1 MSKAIVDTD
10 HAWTVLMNV
19 GAKKE
24 VELPLFQVTK
34 DVFVEADFADKIK
47 QLMLEN
53 THYLPGNNVTSI
65 KSPEHRDIL
74 GKALFVIVCFLK
86 DYAEGMTGSLNHFLF
101 GEMRD
106 HRYRLI
112 AAADRELTSERFK
125 FFMRV
130 ITRKPELVKN
140 LVLTHQTQ

>member
-1 MSKAIVDTD
+1 MSGVIVDTS
-10 HAWTVLMNV
+10 HVWKVLMDV
-19 GAKKE
+19 GAKRN

-34 DVFVEADFADKIK
+34 DVFVEAGFADQIK
-47 QLMLEN
+47 VLMMEN
-53 THYLPGNNVTSI
+53 DHYLPGKNVTSI
-65 KSPEHRDIL
+65 ESPQKRRIL

-86 DYAEGMTGSLNHFLF
+86 DYAENMTGSLNHFLF

-112 AAADRELTSERFK
+112 AAADKELTNERFK

-130 ITRKPELVKN
+130 ITRKPELVHN
-140 LVLTHQTQ
+140 LVLTHQT

>member
-1 MSKAIVDTD
+1 MPEAIVDTD
-10 HAWTVLMNV
+10 HAWTVAMDV

-24 VELPLFQVTK
+24 GELPLFQVTK
-34 DVFVEADFADKIK
+34 DIFVEADFADKIK

-53 THYLPGNNVTSI
+53 THYLPENNVTSI
-65 KSPEHRDIL
+65 ESPEHRKIL
-74 GKALFVIVCFLK
+74 GKALFVIICFLK
-86 DYAEGMTGSLNHFLF
+86 DYTEDMTGSLNHFLF
-101 GEMRD
+101 GEMRN

-112 AAADRELTSERFK
+112 AAADRELTRERFK

-130 ITRKPELVKN
+130 ITRRPELVKN

>member
-1 MSKAIVDTD
+1 MSKVIVDTD
-10 HAWTVLMNV
+10 HVWTVLMDV
-19 GAKKE
+19 GAKRE
-24 VELPLFQVTK
+24 VELPLFQVTM
-34 DVFVEADFADKIK
+34 DVFVDADFADKIK

-53 THYLPGNNVTSI
+53 DHYLPGKNVTSI
-65 KSPEHRDIL
+65 ESPQHREIH
-74 GKALFVIVCFLK
+74 GKALFVVVCFLK
-86 DYAEGMTGSLNHFLF
+86 EYAEDMTGSLNHFLF

>member
-1 MSKAIVDTD
+1 MAIVDTD
-10 HAWTVLMNV
+10 HVWKVSMKVST
-19 GAKKE
+19 KKE

-34 DVFVEADFADKIK
+34 DIFVEADFADKIK

-65 KSPEHRDIL
+65 ESPEHNRIL
-74 GKALFVIVCFLK
+74 GKALFVIICFLK
-86 DYAEGMTGSLNHFLF
+86 EYTENMTGSLNHFLF

-125 FFMRV
+125 LFMRV

-140 LVLTHQTQ
+140 LVLTHQTK

>member
-1 MSKAIVDTD
+1 MSEAIVDTD
-10 HAWTVLMNV
+10 HAWTVLMDV

-34 DVFVEADFADKIK
+34 DVFLESDFADKIK

-53 THYLPGNNVTSI
+53 KHYLPGNNVTSI
-65 KSPEHRDIL
+65 ESPEHREIL
-74 GKALFVIVCFLK
+74 GKALFVVVCFLK
-86 DYAEGMTGSLNHFLF
+86 EYAEDMTGSLNHFLF
-101 GEMRD
+101 GEMKD

-140 LVLTHQTQ
+140 LVLIHQTQ

>member
-19 GAKKE
+19 GAKKD

-47 QLMLEN
+47 QLILEN

-86 DYAEGMTGSLNHFLF
+86 DYAENMTGSLNHFLF

-130 ITRKPELVKN
+130 ITRKPELVKS

>member
-10 HAWTVLMNV
+10 YAWTVSMDV

-24 VELPLFQVTK
+24 MEIPLFQVTR
-34 DVFVEADFADKIK
+34 DIFVEADFADKIK
-47 QLMLEN
+47 QLILEN

-65 KSPEHRDIL
+65 ESPEHHKIL

-86 DYAEGMTGSLNHFLF
+86 EYAEEMTGSLNHFLF

-112 AAADRELTSERFK
+112 AAADRELTRERFK

>member
-1 MSKAIVDTD
+1 MSKAIIDTD
-10 HAWTVLMNV
+10 HVWTVLMDV
-19 GAKKE
+19 GAKNM
-24 VELPLFQVTK
+24 VELPLFQVTR
-34 DVFVEADFADKIK
+34 DVFVDADFADRIK

-65 KSPEHRDIL
+65 ESPEQQKIL

-86 DYAEGMTGSLNHFLF
+86 DYTEVMTGSLNHFLF

-106 HRYRLI
+106 QRYRLI
-112 AAADRELTSERFK
+112 AAADRELTKERFK

-130 ITRKPELVKN
+130 ITRKPELVNN

>member
-10 HAWTVLMNV
+10 HAWTVLMDV

-24 VELPLFQVTK
+24 VELPLFQVTR
-34 DVFVEADFADKIK
+34 DVFLEADFADKIK

>member
-10 HAWTVLMNV
+10 HAWTVLMDV

-34 DVFVEADFADKIK
+34 DIFVEADFADKIK

-65 KSPEHRDIL
+65 ESPEHRDIL

>member
-1 MSKAIVDTD
+1 MSKAIIDTD
-10 HAWTVLMNV
+10 HVWTVLMDV
-19 GAKKE
+19 GAKKM
-24 VELPLFQVTK
+24 VELPLFQVTR
-34 DVFVEADFADKIK
+34 DIFVDADFADKIK

-53 THYLPGNNVTSI
+53 AHYLPGNNVVSI
-65 KSPEHRDIL
+65 ESPEHHKIL

-86 DYAEGMTGSLNHFLF
+86 DYTESMTGSLNHFLF

-106 HRYRLI
+106 QRYRLI
-112 AAADRELTSERFK
+112 AAADRELTKDRFK

-130 ITRKPELVKN
+130 ITRKPELVNN

>member
-1 MSKAIVDTD
+1 MSVAIVDTD
-10 HAWTVLMNV
+10 HVWRVLMNV

-34 DVFVEADFADKIK
+34 DIFVEDDFADKIK

-65 KSPEHRDIL
+65 ESPEHHKIL
-74 GKALFVIVCFLK
+74 GKALFVIICFLK
-86 DYAEGMTGSLNHFLF
+86 EYAENMTGSLNHFLF
-101 GEMRD
+101 GEMKD

-125 FFMRV
+125 LFMRV
-130 ITRKPELVKN
+130 ITRKPELVRN
-140 LVLTHQTQ
+140 LVLTHQTK

>member
-1 MSKAIVDTD
+1 MSGVIVDTD
-10 HAWTVLMNV
+10 HVWTVLMDV
-19 GAKKE
+19 GGKKE
-24 VELPLFQVTK
+24 VELPLFQVTT
-34 DVFVEADFADKIK
+34 DVFVEASFADKIR
-47 QLMLEN
+47 QLMLEYD
-53 THYLPGNNVTSI
+53 HYLPGNNVTSI
-65 KSPEHRDIL
+65 ESPQSRKIL
-74 GKALFVIVCFLK
+74 GKALFVVVCFLK
-86 DYAEGMTGSLNHFLF
+86 DYAEDMTGSLNHFLF

-112 AAADRELTSERFK
+112 AAADRGLTSERFK

>member
-1 MSKAIVDTD
+1 MSEAIVDTD
-10 HAWTVLMNV
+10 HAWTVLMDV

-24 VELPLFQVTK
+24 VKLPLFQVTK
-34 DVFVEADFADKIK
+34 DVFLESDFADKIK

-53 THYLPGNNVTSI
+53 KHYLPGNNVTSI
-65 KSPEHRDIL
+65 ESPEHREIL
-74 GKALFVIVCFLK
+74 GKALFVVVCFLK
-86 DYAEGMTGSLNHFLF
+86 EYAEDMTGSLNHFLF
-101 GEMRD
+101 GEMKD